1 VIRFVR
7 GMITFYGV
15 MLAEL
20 LDEARHVAASRR
32 R

>member
-1 VIRFVR
+1 MRFLR
-7 GMITFYGV
+7 GMAAFYG
-15 MLAEL
+15 MLLTEL